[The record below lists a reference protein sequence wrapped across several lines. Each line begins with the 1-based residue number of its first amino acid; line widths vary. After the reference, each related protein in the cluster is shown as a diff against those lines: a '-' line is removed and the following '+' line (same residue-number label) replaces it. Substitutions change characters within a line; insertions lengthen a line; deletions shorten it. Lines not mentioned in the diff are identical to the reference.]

1 MSSSI
6 NWIGVIWLAMWSCI
20 FIGSL
25 IMAIAEA
32 VTAHR
37 KASAER
43 KRKRRSRRKD
53 RRALAAR
60 WWRLTVG

>member
-6 NWIGVIWLAMWSCI
+6 NWIGVIWLAMWGCI

-25 IMAIAEA
+25 IMAIVEA

-37 KASAER
+37 EASAER

-60 WWRLTVG
+60 WWELIVG